1 MGMSF
6 CDSITS
12 FLILSSGGKSEIVHE
27 HRTAND
33 QMAQDKSVRALLA
46 NYKDR
51 RPLVL
56 VIDDRYKLFPYNLAN
71 SGYTYVVLGF
81 YVITNVWG

>member
-1 MGMSF
+1 
-6 CDSITS
+6 
-12 FLILSSGGKSEIVHE
+12 
-27 HRTAND
+27 
-33 QMAQDKSVRALLA
+33 MAQDKSVRALLA